1 MNIQKSLLLISM
13 VFISLLAISAVS
25 AENNISDIAAISDAD
40 DSSDV
45 LSVDENADQVSV
57 VDVEKE
63 NVIKEAAADSDEL
76 AVPEDSEEL
85 GFSFG
90 NGTTF
95 NFGNGTSF
103 NFGGGTGFSFGNG
116 TFDFKNIT
124 FSDGNGTNFNFGD
137 LLNGTFTFGNGTQF
151 NFSSLGNGTI
161 GFNGT
166 NFNIS
171 SLTNGTGF
179 DISGIMNM
187 FGGNKLSANATDIT
201 EVYSGPVTFKATIL
215 ESDKPVE
222 SGKDVIFT
230 IDNKDYIAR
239 TDANGTASLKINLAA
254 GEHYIFTQYNNDA
267 LAKNIITIKKAASK
281 ITAKAKSYK
290 ANAKTKKYV
299 ITLKSSK
306 GKVIKKAKV
315 TLKVNGKTYTAKTTS
330 KGKATFKIT
339 KFTKKGKFTAKI
351 KFAGNNYYKASS
363 ASKKITIK

>member
-25 AENNISDIAAISDAD
+25 AENNVSDIAAISDAD

-76 AVPEDSEEL
+76 AVPEESEEL

-95 NFGNGTSF
+95 NFGE
-103 NFGGGTGFSFGNG
+103 GTGFSFGNG

-179 DISGIMNM
+179 DISSIMNM

-239 TDANGTASLKINLAA
+239 TDANGTASLEINLAA
-254 GEHYIFTQYNNDA
+254 GEHYIFTQYNNEA
-267 LAKNIITIKKAASK
+267 LAKNIITIKKATSK

-290 ANAKTKKYV
+290 ASAKTKKYV
-299 ITLKSSK
+299 ITLKSKK
-306 GKVIKKAKV
+306 GKAIKKAKL
-315 TLKVNGKTYTAKTTS
+315 TLKVNGKTYKATTAS
-330 KGKATFKIT
+330 NGKAIFKIT
-339 KFTKKGKFTAKI
+339 KLTKKGKFTAKI
-351 KFAGNNYYKASS
+351 KFAGNGYYKASS

>member
-25 AENNISDIAAISDAD
+25 AENNVSDIAAISDAD

-76 AVPEDSEEL
+76 AVPEESEEL

-95 NFGNGTSF
+95 
-103 NFGGGTGFSFGNG
+103 SFGNG
-116 TFDFKNIT
+116 TKFDFKNIT
-124 FSDGNGTNFNFGD
+124 FSDGNGTNFNLGD

-179 DISGIMNM
+179 DISSILNM
-187 FGGNKLSANATDIT
+187 FGGNKLSANATDMT
-201 EVYSGPVTFKATIL
+201 EVYSGPVTFKATIIQ
-215 ESDKPVE
+215 SDKPVE

-230 IDNKDYIAR
+230 VNNKDYIAR
-239 TDANGTASLKINLAA
+239 TDANGTASLEITLAA
-254 GEHYIFTQYNNDA
+254 GEHYIFTQYNNEA
-267 LAKNIITIKKAASK
+267 LAKNIITIKKATSK

-290 ANAKTKKYV
+290 ASAKTKKYV
-299 ITLKSSK
+299 ITLKNKK
-306 GKVIKKAKV
+306 GKAIKKAKL
-315 TLKVNGKTYTAKTTS
+315 TLKVNGKTYKATTAS
-330 KGKATFKIT
+330 NGKAIFKIT
-339 KFTKKGKFTAKI
+339 KLTKKGKFTAKI
-351 KFAGNNYYKASS
+351 KFAGNGYYKASS
-363 ASKKITIK
+363 VSKKITIK

>member
-25 AENNISDIAAISDAD
+25 AENNISDIAAISDVD

-57 VDVEKE
+57 VDLEKE
-63 NVIKEAAADSDEL
+63 NVIKKDVAEDSDVL

-95 NFGNGTSF
+95 
-103 NFGGGTGFSFGNG
+103 
-116 TFDFKNIT
+116 DFKNIT
-124 FSDGNGTNFNFGD
+124 FSDGNGTNFNLGD

-151 NFSSLGNGTI
+151 NFTSLGNGTI

-171 SLTNGTGF
+171 SLLNGTNGTGF
-179 DISGIMNM
+179 DISSILNM
-187 FGGNKLSANATDIT
+187 FGGNKLSANATDVS
-201 EVYSGPVTFKATIL
+201 EVYSGPVTFKATIIQ
-215 ESDKPVE
+215 SDKPVE
-222 SGKDVIFT
+222 SGKDVIFS
-230 IDNKDYIAR
+230 IDNKNYIER
-239 TDANGTASLKINLAA
+239 TDANGTASLKIDLAA
-254 GEHYIFTQYNNDA
+254 GEHYIFTEYNNEI
-267 LAKNIITIKKAASK
+267 LAKNVITIKKAASK

-290 ANAKTKKYV
+290 ASVKTKKYV
-299 ITLKSSK
+299 ITLKNNK

-315 TLKVNGKTYTAKTTS
+315 TLTVKGKTYKATTNS

-339 KFTKKGKFTAKI
+339 KLTKKGKHTAKI
-351 KFAGNNYYKASS
+351 KFAGNGYYKASN

>member
-25 AENNISDIAAISDAD
+25 AENNVSDIAAISDAD

-76 AVPEDSEEL
+76 AVPEESEEL

-95 NFGNGTSF
+95 
-103 NFGGGTGFSFGNG
+103 SFGNG
-116 TFDFKNIT
+116 TKFDFKNIT
-124 FSDGNGTNFNFGD
+124 FSDGNGTNFNLGD

-151 NFSSLGNGTI
+151 NFTSLGNGTI

-166 NFNIS
+166 TFDIK
-171 SLTNGTGF
+171 SLTNGTNGTGF
-179 DISGIMNM
+179 DISSILNM
-187 FGGNKLSANATDIT
+187 FGGNKLSANATDMT

-215 ESDKPVE
+215 QSDKPVE

-230 IDNKDYIAR
+230 VNNKDYIAR
-239 TDANGTASLKINLAA
+239 TDANGTASLKITLAA
-254 GEHYIFTQYNNDA
+254 GEHYIFTQYNNEV

-290 ANAKTKKYV
+290 ASAKTKKYV

-306 GKVIKKAKV
+306 GKAIKKAKL
-315 TLKVNGKTYTAKTTS
+315 TLKVNGKTYKATTTS
-330 KGKATFKIT
+330 KGKAIFKIT

-363 ASKKITIK
+363 VSKKITIK

>member
-76 AVPEDSEEL
+76 AVPEESEEL

-95 NFGNGTSF
+95 NFGE
-103 NFGGGTGFSFGNG
+103 GTGFSFGNG

-179 DISGIMNM
+179 DISSIMNM

-222 SGKDVIFT
+222 SGKDVIFS
-230 IDNKDYIAR
+230 IDNKNYIER
-239 TDANGTASLKINLAA
+239 TDANGTASLKIDLAA
-254 GEHYIFTQYNNDA
+254 GEHYIFTEYNNEI
-267 LAKNIITIKKAASK
+267 LAKNVITIKKAASK

-290 ANAKTKKYV
+290 ASVKTKKYV
-299 ITLKSSK
+299 ITLKNNK

-315 TLKVNGKTYTAKTTS
+315 TLTVKGKTYKATTNS

-339 KFTKKGKFTAKI
+339 KLTKKGKHTAKI
-351 KFAGNNYYKASS
+351 KFAGNGYYKASN

>member
-1 MNIQKSLLLISM
+1 MNIHKSLLLISM

-45 LSVDENADQVSV
+45 LSVDENVDLVS

-63 NVIKEAAADSDEL
+63 NVIKEEVAADSDEL
-76 AVPEDSEEL
+76 AVPEESEEL

-95 NFGNGTSF
+95 NFDTTTFGFGNGT
-103 NFGGGTGFSFGNG
+103 

-137 LLNGTFTFGNGTQF
+137 LLNGTFTFGNGTTF

-161 GFNGT
+161 SFNGT
-166 NFNIS
+166 SLNIT
-171 SLTNGTGF
+171 SLLNGTNGTGI
-179 DISGIMNM
+179 DISSILNM
-187 FGGNKLSANATDIT
+187 FGGNKLSANATDMT
-201 EVYSGPVTFKATIL
+201 EVYSGPVTFKVTIL
-215 ESDKPVE
+215 QSDKPVE
-222 SGKDVIFT
+222 SGKDVIFSVN
-230 IDNKDYIAR
+230 NKDYIAR
-239 TDANGTASLKINLAA
+239 TDANGTASLKINLKA
-254 GEHYIFTQYNNDA
+254 GEYYIFTEYNNEI
-267 LAKNIITIKKAASK
+267 LAKNVITIKKAASK

-290 ANAKTKKYV
+290 SSVKTKKYV
-299 ITLKSSK
+299 ITLKNSK

-315 TLKVNGKTYTAKTTS
+315 TLKVNGKTYKATTTS

-339 KFTKKGKFTAKI
+339 KLTKKGKYTAKI
-351 KFAGNNYYKASS
+351 KFAGNGYYKASS

>member
-25 AENNISDIAAISDAD
+25 AENNISEIAAISDAD

-95 NFGNGTSF
+95 NFGE
-103 NFGGGTGFSFGNG
+103 GTGFSFGNG

-179 DISGIMNM
+179 DISSIMNM

-281 ITAKAKSYK
+281 ITAQAKSYK
-290 ANAKTKKYV
+290 ASVKTKKYV
-299 ITLKSSK
+299 ITLKNNK
-306 GKVIKKAKV
+306 GKVIKNAKV
-315 TLKVNGKTYTAKTTS
+315 TLNVKGKTYKATTNS

-339 KFTKKGKFTAKI
+339 KLTKKGKHTAKI
-351 KFAGNNYYKASS
+351 KFAGNSYYKASNV
-363 ASKKITIK
+363 SKKITIK

>member
-25 AENNISDIAAISDAD
+25 AENNVSDIAAISDAD

-76 AVPEDSEEL
+76 AVPEESEEL

-95 NFGNGTSF
+95 
-103 NFGGGTGFSFGNG
+103 SFGNG
-116 TFDFKNIT
+116 TKFDFKNIT
-124 FSDGNGTNFNFGD
+124 FSDGNGTNFNLGD

-179 DISGIMNM
+179 DISSILNM
-187 FGGNKLSANATDIT
+187 FGGNKLSANATDMT

-239 TDANGTASLKINLAA
+239 TDANGTASLEINLAA
-254 GEHYIFTQYNNDA
+254 GEHYIFTQYNNEV

-290 ANAKTKKYV
+290 ASAKTKKYV
-299 ITLKSSK
+299 ITLKNKK
-306 GKVIKKAKV
+306 GKAIKKAKL
-315 TLKVNGKTYTAKTTS
+315 TLKVNGKTYKATTAS
-330 KGKATFKIT
+330 NGKAIFKIT
-339 KFTKKGKFTAKI
+339 KLTKKGKFTAKI
-351 KFAGNNYYKASS
+351 KFAGNGYYKASS